1 MTVAGITLE
10 VVGWLLVVMGIGH
23 NGNNPQAAGM
33 GRREDR

>member
-1 MTVAGITLE
+1 MTATGNFGE

-23 NGNNPQAAGM
+23 NGTNPQAAGM